1 MCAGIWPIA
10 APTGLVPVPP
20 RRRGWGHGL
29 DACVSRSERGYDT
42 CVTRPRYGR
51 GMTTSGA
58 WFSLSEA
65 ASLSNKS
72 RVTLR
77 RYLDSGRF
85 PSARQDDTD
94 PNRPWLIPL
103 GDLQDAGVVVTP
115 TDQGG
120 STLSDPLKMVIVR
133 LSVAEALAEERA
145 AEIERLM
152 RVVDALTAQTA
163 VMAAMLEGT
172 R

>member
-1 MCAGIWPIA
+1 
-10 APTGLVPVPP
+10 
-20 RRRGWGHGL
+20 
-29 DACVSRSERGYDT
+29 
-42 CVTRPRYGR
+42 
-51 GMTTSGA
+51 MTISGA

-85 PSARQDDTD
+85 PNAHQDDTD

-103 GDLQDAGVVVTP
+103 GDLQDAGVVVTAD
-115 TDQGG
+115 DQGG
-120 STLSDPLKMVIVR
+120 GTPTDPLKMVIVR